1 MLEKMARLAR
11 EEEGQGMAEYGLILG
26 GVAVVA
32 AGVFF
37 TLGGSI
43 QTMVQNIVDSFT
55 P

>member
-1 MLEKMARLAR
+1 MLNKMARLVK

-37 TLGGSI
+37 TLGGTI
-43 QTMVQNIVDSFT
+43 KTMVNDIVDSFT